1 MPRESRV
8 SEAERREW
16 LAAWERGARIDEIAK
31 KARRNARTVSAQ
43 IERAR
48 QEREQHEVHAGLL
61 KDAYKKHY
69 DELLG
74 IVEEIKRAAERPVPG
89 SLSPDRRG
97 ASARAQDVPSPS
109 GGTVSKFRRELLDDA
124 LCQHVPRSP
133 LWQACRKW
141 EDTAYDRNFQMEEVR
156 KTATEWVDQQVR
168 PKFPEVATEAFVEN
182 LCLAATRTAESVGFS
197 QLKYVPSES
206 NARFALH
213 WAGLLLANNLPTQ
226 TKLDELQ
233 ELHHQLISKLTGSQ
247 LVGRLKSAH
256 EEWAGARDAIWREA
270 EVLLLRGMLPGL
282 CELCP
287 GSETKKRK
295 KPRKQKE
302 ARK

>member
-8 SEAERREW
+8 SEADRREW
-16 LAAWERGARIDEIAK
+16 LAAWERGARIDKIAK
-31 KARRNARTVSAQ
+31 EARRNERTVSAQ
-43 IERAR
+43 VERAR

-69 DELLG
+69 IELLG
-74 IVEEIKRAAERPVPG
+74 VVEEIKRAAERPVPG

-97 ASARAQDVPSPS
+97 ASARAQDAPSPS
-109 GGTVSKFRRELLDDA
+109 DGTVYKFRSEILEAA
-124 LCQHVPRSP
+124 LRQHVPRSP
-133 LWQACRKW
+133 LWPACRRW
-141 EDTAYDRNFQMEEVR
+141 EDAAYARNFQMEEVGQ
-156 KTATEWVDQQVR
+156 TATEWVDQQVR
-168 PKFPEVATEAFVEN
+168 PRFPEVAAETFVEN
-182 LCLAATRTAESVGFS
+182 LCLAATRTAEGAGFS
-197 QLKYVPSES
+197 ELKYVPSES
-206 NARFALH
+206 NAGFALH

-233 ELHHQLISKLTGSQ
+233 ELHRQLIRKLIGSQ
-247 LVGRLKSAH
+247 LVARLKSAY

-287 GSETKKRK
+287 GSESKKRR
-295 KPRKQKE
+295 KPRTQKE
-302 ARK
+302 SRK